1 MCKFYYIYITFLP
14 SFLLS
19 FLLLTMPLL
28 WKRVKGTKISQLFSD
43 HLESQRRQRGHLVV
57 ETGFSTSLVDLF
69 VKNRDRLKKPNS
81 FTKKKKKKKEK
92 DQIMDTNSSLVFP
105 SSVSPSRS
113 PLILRAPCSSPYQSP
128 LAAATTA
135 AAAVHG
141 GWKETDE
148 RPNAKGVF
156 GALLWIFF
164 VVVIAL
170 WTKRFA
176 VGLTMSA
183 FLLFFVEFIGKKTYR
198 FFEPCSGGK
207 RRLRL
212 SMQSIFQ
219 VNAIRFFR
227 RNESFDEKFHEEEEE
242 EEKQKLG
249 SHDNSN
255 PYCEVIQID
264 SEPMLMLD
272 GCNQERLLPPPDI
285 SEPKKKGKRSKMKS
299 KIKRLFKVSS
309 SKKEKKNHL
318 ETEERI
324 FPILDEEKKDPN
336 QNLQQKSISRT
347 CTRMSSSSSLTS
359 NTTTTTTTQE
369 EDEISTICSSTTD
382 EEKNLDGIVTG
393 EEDRNW
399 RRMVIISVIMC
410 IIVLVGLTIGGKVLA
425 MALMVI
431 WFLMLKSRE
440 ILRRY
445 IKQQHTY

>member
-1 MCKFYYIYITFLP
+1 M
-14 SFLLS
+14 
-19 FLLLTMPLL
+19 
-28 WKRVKGTKISQLFSD
+28 
-43 HLESQRRQRGHLVV
+43 
-57 ETGFSTSLVDLF
+57 ETGFPTSLVDLF

-92 DQIMDTNSSLVFP
+92 DQITDTNSSLVFP
-105 SSVSPSRS
+105 CSVSPSRS

-128 LAAATTA
+128 LMATTKN
-135 AAAVHG
+135 AAVHG

-148 RPNAKGVF
+148 RPSAKGVF

-183 FLLFFVEFIGKKTYR
+183 FLLFFVEFIGKKTHR

-207 RRLRL
+207 RRFRL
-212 SMQSIFQ
+212 SMQSIFR
-219 VNAIRFFR
+219 VNNIRFFR
-227 RNESFDEKFHEEEEE
+227 RTESFDEKFHEEEEE
-242 EEKQKLG
+242 EKQKPGG

-264 SEPMLMLD
+264 SEPLLMLD

-299 KIKRLFKVSS
+299 KIKLLFKGSS

-324 FPILDEEKKDPN
+324 FPFLEEEKKDPT

-359 NTTTTTTTQE
+359 NTTTTTTTTQE
-369 EDEISTICSSTTD
+369 EDEISTIYSSTTD
-382 EEKNLDGIVTG
+382 EEKNFDGIVTG
-393 EEDRNW
+393 EGERNW
-399 RRMVIISVIMC
+399 RRMVVVSLIMC
-410 IIVLVGLTIGGKVLA
+410 VIVLVGLIIGGKVLA
-425 MALMVI
+425 MALVVI

-445 IKQQHTY
+445 IKQQHTYEKQTHID